1 MVPPA
6 GFFEDA
12 LTPRR
17 SSNELPT
24 GPEETVCADPVADDF
39 GADPGPG
46 DKRSSNPAN
55 PSTTGSACVT
65 DDSRDDPELFDLAL
79 STALSRSVAQSA
91 SPPLNASELFSE

>member
-12 LTPRR
+12 PTPRR

-24 GPEETVCADPVADDF
+24 GPEETFVADDF

-91 SPPLNASELFSE
+91 SPPLNASELFCE